1 MDFSFRFIIFIV
13 RMTSKTNI
21 IKSKRLRAIRILMYV
36 DVLLLVLSLG
46 MLDERNLAFEDN
58 SGKYIRILIL
68 IAVFVILYVT
78 EKKLSRYLRKHRD
91 EM

>member
-1 MDFSFRFIIFIV
+1 
-13 RMTSKTNI
+13 MTSKTNI